1 MYSLKG
7 ELIPKIVKKQMS
19 RPTYVTENE
28 KPMSVVNKMNEDD
41 FFHLIPISDLDKKIT
56 ETSLFN
62 ESDNRNPFGADLI
75 RCYALAPQDNCFGIR
90 VNTTPSYHAINQKV
104 TEKIFSFQV
113 VQIKNCVENT

>member
-19 RPTYVTENE
+19 RPTCVNENE
-28 KPMSVVNKMNEDD
+28 KPMSVLNKVNEDD
-41 FFHLIPISDLDKKIT
+41 FFHLIPHSDLDKKIT

-62 ESDNRNPFGADLI
+62 DTDNRNPFSGDLI

-104 TEKIFSFQV
+104 SVEFHFSLLA
-113 VQIKNCVENT
+113 